1 MNEYNPQQL
10 FISIGLSEETA
21 SETVKDAVLSS
32 QLKTC
37 IDSVVGRITAKEI
50 PPVKGRLLYHV
61 ACQIKPQIINHM
73 PILSQFVMEGK
84 IDSELSLTAGLDYL
98 LSNPGDVDIQALEE
112 ALDDGLTVATQLF
125 LFEQAAAAVGTPH
138 SGSNHKTF
146 TARKSCSPPAQP
158 SNNATAVKKPESNA
172 PPKPSIS
179 TPAVEVAPP
188 ANLPVLPETA
198 LLDNLQQSA
207 PKRQRVKQTARK
219 NCGGFA
225 VSHHRQL
232 AHVVRMKQVNGIPPP
247 SPVVDTPKN
256 VSDSVEKETVSSS
269 IDSTGLVGCICSGA
283 CNCAPS
289 TSRPTLDFFVVETPP
304 PKEIEVFTVD
314 SDSD

>member
-1 MNEYNPQQL
+1 M
-10 FISIGLSEETA
+10 
-21 SETVKDAVLSS
+21 
-32 QLKTC
+32 
-37 IDSVVGRITAKEI
+37 
-50 PPVKGRLLYHV
+50 
-61 ACQIKPQIINHM
+61 
-73 PILSQFVMEGK
+73 
-84 IDSELSLTAGLDYL
+84 
-98 LSNPGDVDIQALEE
+98 LSNPGDAVDIQALEE

-138 SGSNHKTF
+138 SGSNHLKF

-158 SNNATAVKKPESNA
+158 SNNTAAVKKPETPESNA

-188 ANLPVLPETA
+188 ANLPEAA
-198 LLDNLQQSA
+198 LLDNLEQPA

-225 VSHHRQL
+225 VSYHRQL
-232 AHVVRMKQVNGIPPP
+232 AHVVRMKQANGIPPP
-247 SPVVDTPKN
+247 SPVVNTAKN

-269 IDSTGLVGCICSGA
+269 IDSTGSVGCSCSGA

-289 TSRPTLDFFVVETPP
+289 TSKLTLDFFVIETPP

-314 SDSD
+314 TDSD